1 MDWQTVQDY
10 LMQLS
15 QHDDPVLAEMEEV
28 ARHTRFPIIDRAAGK
43 CCYLLCRLA
52 KVRTVFEMGSGY
64 GYSTAWFAMAVR
76 DNGGGVVHHVVWDEE
91 LSRKARDYL
100 QRMNLSEFVRF
111 TVGEA
116 VEALSQMQGNF
127 GCIFVDIEKQ
137 DYPHSLIAAVSVGAP
152 LGATPFSRLTPLLR
166 TSLSP

>member
-1 MDWQTVQDY
+1 
-10 LMQLS
+10 
-15 QHDDPVLAEMEEV
+15 
-28 ARHTRFPIIDRAAGK
+28 
-43 CCYLLCRLA
+43 
-52 KVRTVFEMGSGY
+52 
-64 GYSTAWFAMAVR
+64 
-76 DNGGGVVHHVVWDEE
+76 
-91 LSRKARDYL
+91 
-100 QRMNLSEFVRF
+100 MNLSQFVRF